1 MEKVKFIDEYN
12 NTSISM
18 EIPNYLLK
26 IITNINQ
33 IIFRYIK
40 DNYSEIKIIEKKLSI
55 IIDSINNIL
64 QKENSDIYKI
74 DKSEKILLKSFR
86 KNYSN
91 KNSDYKDITC
101 SSNEVG
107 SNNYLIFK
115 LKKKLKQEHE
125 NNKINELKFLERIAV
140 LQYKLN
146 LYEKSFE
153 KLILDNNISTP
164 KKEKEKEKSIYID
177 NEENNKVNFLIKKI
191 NNEKNKKQKN
201 IFRPF
206 SSLNDKNLNE
216 FNKNI
221 FKNHSINESA
231 IRTFIS
237 SNLNNENYFSRNK
250 YIRNSNSLNNINYRY
265 YLGNNYLRNDFRQI
279 KKTIHENNKKISNL
293 RIIANKFHIDKSY
306 E

>member
-18 EIPNYLLK
+18 EIPNYVLK

-164 KKEKEKEKSIYID
+164 KKEKEKEKSNYIH

-191 NNEKNKKQKN
+191 NNKKNKKQKN

-265 YLGNNYLRNDFRQI
+265 CIGNNYLRNDFRKI
-279 KKTIHENNKKISNL
+279 KKTIHENNDKISNL
-293 RIIANKFHIDKSY
+293 RIIANKFHIFKSY

>member
-12 NTSISM
+12 NTSINM
-18 EIPNYLLK
+18 EIPNFLLK

-55 IIDSINNIL
+55 IIDNINCIL
-64 QKENSDIYKI
+64 QKENNDICKSN
-74 DKSEKILLKSFR
+74 KSEKILLKSFG
-86 KNYSN
+86 KNHSN
-91 KNSDYKDITC
+91 KNIDYKNITC

-153 KLILDNNISTP
+153 QLILDNNIS
-164 KKEKEKEKSIYID
+164 KLKREKEKSNYID
-177 NEENNKVNFLIKKI
+177 NEENNNVSIKKL
-191 NNEKNKKQKN
+191 NNGANKKQKN
-201 IFRPF
+201 IYRPF
-206 SSLNDKNLNE
+206 SSLNDKNINE
-216 FNKNI
+216 FKI
-221 FKNHSINESA
+221 KILDNHLINESS
-231 IRTFIS
+231 IRTYIS
-237 SNLNNENYFSRNK
+237 ANLNNENIFNRNK
-250 YIRNSNSLNNINYRY
+250 NGRNSNSLNNINYRY
-265 YLGNNYLRNDFRQI
+265 YLGNNYLRNDFRKI
-279 KKTIHENNKKISNL
+279 KKTIHENNDKISNL
-293 RIIANKFHIDKSY
+293 RIIANKFNIVKSY